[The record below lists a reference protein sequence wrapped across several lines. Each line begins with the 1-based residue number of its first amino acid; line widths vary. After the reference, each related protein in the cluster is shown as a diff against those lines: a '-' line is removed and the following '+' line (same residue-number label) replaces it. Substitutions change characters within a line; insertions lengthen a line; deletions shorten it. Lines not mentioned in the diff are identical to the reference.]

1 MDKVIVIGSGI
12 SGCACA
18 ARLAEAGVH
27 VLLVSPFPS
36 ERSQSVMAAGGI
48 NAVLKGRE
56 AGDSIA
62 SHFDDTMSGGRGI
75 AGEQA
80 VKSLCEHAPDVIEY
94 LERIG
99 TVFSLDNGGAPALRA
114 FGGQTHR
121 RTCYCG
127 SSTGKQI
134 VSALVMEV
142 RRFEAC
148 GLIQRRFWSCFH
160 SALIEDGRCYGAIL
174 FDEAS
179 GGLALEHAD
188 ALVMAT
194 GGQNALFGKT
204 TGSTQCDGY
213 AAGRLF
219 LQGVDLKNLEFI
231 QYHPT
236 TLETPQ
242 KRMLVSE
249 AVRGEGGRLFYLEN
263 GERVYFMEEKYGGR
277 GNLMP
282 RDIVSQEIAATGR
295 AVYLDATFLGERFID
310 ERLPEVRDVCQTYRG
325 IDIAKEPIPVA
336 PAVHF
341 FMGGIAVDNRHE
353 TNVENL
359 FAIGECASIYHGAN
373 RLGGNSLL
381 AAVYSGWVA
390 AGVIAGRGPAGVSP
404 DFSAVLSEESRKLSR
419 LRETSSKFPAAYMR
433 DMLAQTMNEKLGIVR
448 DQATLAGGIADVDY
462 YLSIADKISYDPNV
476 MLYTNYSLPGILALA
491 KATLLCA
498 QHRRESR
505 GAHVRSDYPV
515 SRDSFAFASVIS
527 YNDGDCSVWLD
538 EGGRYE
544 R

>member
-1 MDKVIVIGSGI
+1 
-12 SGCACA
+12 
-18 ARLAEAGVH
+18 
-27 VLLVSPFPS
+27 
-36 ERSQSVMAAGGI
+36 MAAGGI
-48 NAVLKGRE
+48 NAVLGDCE
-56 AGDSIA
+56 AGDSVA
-62 SHFDDTMSGGRGI
+62 SHVDDTMNGGHGI

-80 VKSLCEHAPDVIEY
+80 VKSLCEHASDVVEY

-99 TVFSLDNGGAPALRA
+99 TVFSLDCDGALARRA
-114 FGGQTHR
+114 FGGQSFR
-121 RTCYCG
+121 RTYYCG

-160 SALIEDGRCYGAIL
+160 SALVKDGRCYGAML

-179 GGLALEHAD
+179 GGLTLEPAD

-213 AAGRLF
+213 AAGKLF
-219 LQGVDLKNLEFI
+219 MQGVDLKNLEFI

-236 TLETPQ
+236 TIETSQ
-242 KRMLVSE
+242 KRMLISE
-249 AVRGEGGRLFYLEN
+249 AVRGEGGRLFYLEG
-263 GERVYFMEEKYGGR
+263 GERVYFMEEKYGSR

-282 RDIVSQEIAATGR
+282 RDIVSQEIEATGCE
-295 AVYLDATFLGERFID
+295 VYLDAAFLGKRVID
-310 ERLPEVRDVCQTYRG
+310 ERLPEVRDICQKYRG
-325 IDIAKEPIPVA
+325 IDIAKEPIPVV
-336 PAVHF
+336 PSVHF
-341 FMGGIAVDNRHE
+341 FMGGIAVDNQHE

-390 AGVIAGRGPAGVSP
+390 ADAIKGRGSAGNSP
-404 DFSAVLSEESRKLSR
+404 DFSALLSEENRNLSR
-419 LRETSSKFPAAYMR
+419 MRESSSKFPAMYMR
-433 DMLAQTMNEKLGIVR
+433 DMLAKTMNEKLGIVR
-448 DQATLAGGIADVDY
+448 DEATLAEGIADVDY
-462 YLSIADKISYDPNV
+462 YLSIAGKISYDSNI
-476 MLYTNYSLPGILALA
+476 MLYANYSLPGILALA
-491 KATLLCA
+491 KATLACA
-498 QHRRESR
+498 QQRRESR
-505 GAHVRSDYPV
+505 GAHLRSDYPAAQ
-515 SRDSFAFASVIS
+515 DSLAFASIVS
-527 YNDGDCSVWLD
+527 YDNGEYRVWLD
-538 EGGRYE
+538 KDGRYE